1 MKRNLAQQFV
11 QLSLVALGILALAT
25 TNTQAQS
32 RSQIEAPWRF
42 GLNAGLNYNFG
53 AFGYQQL
60 EPSGSANF
68 APFVAND
75 GTGIGPYIGLLAEYN
90 SKNWWGAQLRASFD
104 VRNTKV
110 TDPTFGYEKTFDTR
124 SSYIT
129 VEPMLRLN
137 LVPKSPFYMTFGP
150 LFGINM
156 SGEYD
161 FTDPNP
167 LGQPSSATAQEI
179 ADINS
184 LTVGFGGGFSYDF
197 VLNDRMADLRWYL
210 APWIESSWMLHQ
222 RGITIIEAD
231 QDKFDDIWSTPNVRA
246 GIALKM
252 GIMPPLDKVAVE
264 DGNGIINLAL
274 ATPAGG
280 YIRQRQFEEFFPVIN
295 AVFFDSSATD
305 IPGRYAQVSSS
316 EIATFDEN
324 NLMDS
329 TKAGKIDLTQRRAAQ
344 MNVYHN
350 VMNII
355 GTRMKA
361 DPATTLKLSG
371 ASGPYGTKD
380 GATLA
385 NNVKN
390 YLVNNVGID
399 PNRVTVED
407 RELPTTPSGSARTPE
422 EDRPLVN
429 AENRRVDL
437 VTAPT
442 PLNAPV
448 RITSLEES
456 SIENDLVLN
465 VEEGKIASWQVVITG
480 EGKKLTYGP
489 FSRANQRIDSR
500 EMMRDLKKGKYTAEV
515 IATTT
520 DGQVI
525 RQTKDFELVR
535 KDGLSKPAR
544 RFTIVFPYG
553 SDDPVRLY
561 DNFLKTVVAPRIDDG
576 ATVYVIGTTDAVGN
590 ADVNY
595 RLSKARAGEVR
606 DMLKGE
612 TGKSGKTV
620 TYEVVGYGE
629 EESQLSFDNTMP
641 EGRQYNRGV
650 MIEVIPND

>member
-1 MKRNLAQQFV
+1 MKRNLAQQ
-11 QLSLVALGILALAT
+11 LSLVALGLLAFTAAA
-25 TNTQAQS
+25 QAQS
-32 RSQIEAPWRF
+32 RAQIEAPWRI

-53 AFGYQQL
+53 AFGYQKL
-60 EPSGSANF
+60 EPSGGANF

-75 GTGIGPYIGLLAEYN
+75 GTGIGPYIGLMAEYN
-90 SKNWWGAQLRASFD
+90 SKGWWGAQLRASFD
-104 VRNTKV
+104 VRNAKV
-110 TDPTFGYEKTFDTR
+110 TDPTFGYDKTFDTR
-124 SSYIT
+124 SSYVTI
-129 VEPMLRLN
+129 EPMLRLN
-137 LVPKSPFYMTFGP
+137 LVSKSPFYMTFGP

-156 SGEYD
+156 SGDYD

-167 LGQPSSATAQEI
+167 TGQPVAATQDI
-179 ADINS
+179 TDINS

-222 RGITIIEAD
+222 RGITIIDLD

-252 GIMPPLDKVAVE
+252 GIMPPLNKVAME
-264 DGNGIINLAL
+264 DGSGIINLAL

-295 AVFFDSSATD
+295 SVFFDSTSSD
-305 IPGRYAQVSSS
+305 IPGRYAQISSS
-316 EIATFDEN
+316 DIATFNEN

-329 TKAGKIDLTQRRAAQ
+329 TKAGKIDLNQRRAVQ

-361 DPATTLKLSG
+361 DPSTSIKLSG
-371 ASGPYGTKD
+371 AAGPYGAKD
-380 GATLA
+380 GTTLA
-385 NNVKN
+385 TNVKN
-390 YLVNNVGID
+390 YLVNTVGID
-399 PNRVTVED
+399 AGRISIED
-407 RELPTTPSGSARTPE
+407 RELPVTPSGSARTPA

-437 VTAPT
+437 FTAPS

-465 VEEGKIASWQVVITG
+465 VDEGKIASWQVVITG
-480 EGKKLTYGP
+480 EGKELTYGP
-489 FSRANQRIDSR
+489 FDHANQRIDSR
-500 EMMRDLKKGKYTAEV
+500 EMMGTLKNGKYTAEV

-576 ATVYVIGTTDAVGN
+576 STVYVIGTTDAVGN
-590 ADVNY
+590 ADINY
-595 RLSKARAGEVR
+595 RLSKSRAGEVR

-629 EESQLSFDNTMP
+629 EESQLSYDNMLP

-650 MIEVIPND
+650 TIEVIPND

>member
-1 MKRNLAQQFV
+1 MKRNLAQHFA
-11 QLSLVALGILALAT
+11 QLSLVAVGVLALAVSA
-25 TNTQAQS
+25 QAQS
-32 RSQIEAPWRF
+32 RTQIEAPWRI

-53 AFGYQQL
+53 AFGYQNLQ
-60 EPSGSANF
+60 PDGTTSNF

-75 GTGIGPYIGLLAEYN
+75 GTGIGPYIGLMAEYN

-110 TDPTFGYEKTFDTR
+110 TDPTFGYDKTFDTR
-124 SSYIT
+124 SSYVTI
-129 VEPMLRLN
+129 EPMLRLN
-137 LVPKSPFYMTFGP
+137 LVSKSPFYMTFGP

-167 LGQPSSATAQEI
+167 FGQPSSATAQEI
-179 ADINS
+179 TDINS

-231 QDKFDDIWSTPNVRA
+231 QDKFDDIWSTPNIRA

-252 GIMPPLDKVAVE
+252 GIMPPLDKVATE
-264 DGNGIINLAL
+264 DGSGIINLAL

-280 YIRQRQFEEFFPVIN
+280 YLRQRQFEEFFPVIN
-295 AVFFDSSATD
+295 AVFFDSTSAD
-305 IPGRYAQVSSS
+305 IPSRYEQISSS
-316 EIATFDEN
+316 DIATFNEN
-324 NLMDS
+324 DLMDS
-329 TKAGKIDLTQRRAAQ
+329 TEAGKIDLTKRRAAQ
-344 MNVYHN
+344 MNIYHN

-361 DPATTLKLSG
+361 DPSSTVKLSG
-371 ASGPYGTKD
+371 AAGPYGAKD
-380 GATLA
+380 GASMA
-385 NNVKN
+385 SKVKD
-390 YLVNNVGID
+390 YLVNTVGID
-399 PNRVTVED
+399 ASRISVED
-407 RELPTTPSGSARTPE
+407 RELPAVPSGSARTPA

-437 VTAPT
+437 VTSPIK
-442 PLNAPV
+442 NEPV
-448 RITSLEES
+448 RITSIETS

-465 VEEGKIASWQVVITG
+465 VEEGKIASWQVKITG
-480 EGKKLTYGP
+480 EGKELTYGP
-489 FSRANQRIDSR
+489 FDHANQRIDSR
-500 EMMRDLKKGKYTAEV
+500 EMMKDLKKGKYTAEV

-561 DNFLKTVVAPRIDDG
+561 DTFLKTIVAPRIDDG
-576 ATVYVIGTTDAVGN
+576 STVYVIGHTDAVGN

-595 RLSKARAGEVR
+595 RLSKSRAGEVR

-612 TGKSGKTV
+612 TGKTGKTV

-629 EESQLSFDNTMP
+629 EQSQLSFDNSMP